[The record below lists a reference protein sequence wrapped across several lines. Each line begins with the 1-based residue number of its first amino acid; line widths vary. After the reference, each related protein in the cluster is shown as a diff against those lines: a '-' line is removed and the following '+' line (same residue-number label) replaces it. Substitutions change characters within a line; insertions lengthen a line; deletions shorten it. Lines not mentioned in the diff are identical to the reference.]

1 MDNVAW
7 FSPRSGFKTFLMK
20 LKELLLFSMFSVLKS
35 KELFIR
41 FTACAF
47 RKLLSIYV
55 FSYCFL
61 LLFLFVCCFFFFFFF
76 FFVLLLL
83 FSFFLSFFF
92 FFFFFEG
99 RI

>member
-1 MDNVAW
+1 
-7 FSPRSGFKTFLMK
+7 MK

-61 LLFLFVCCFFFFFFF
+61 LLFLFVCCFFFFF
-76 FFVLLLL
+76 
-83 FSFFLSFFF
+83 LSFFF
-92 FFFFFEG
+92 FFFFFLRAG
-99 RI
+99 YDPIISVSNHCFLLCW